1 MKKNIEGIYAA
12 LVTPMTASGQVN
24 PKALRSLVRWEL
36 EHGVEGFYVCGSS
49 GEGLLL
55 SLSER
60 KQVLETV
67 LAEAGEH
74 VPVVAHTGT
83 IRTDEVIELAR
94 HAAASGA
101 AAVSMIPPYYYHFSQ
116 EEIVGYYEDVLHSVD
131 IPIIIYNIPAFTGVS
146 FTRGSSARLLAHA
159 QIVGIKHT
167 SLNLYDLERMKA
179 AYPEKIYFNGYDEI
193 FLSGLAAGASAA
205 IGTTVN
211 LFPKLFKEIRGLYL
225 AGNMR
230 DAAEFQHKLNT
241 AVEAFLEVGIF
252 NAVKYVFTLWGI
264 NCGSCRRPFIPLT
277 DEQKRKI
284 ERLLDTVDLS

>member
-159 QIVGIKHT
+159 QIVGIKHRR
-167 SLNLYDLERMKA
+167 SICM
-179 AYPEKIYFNGYDEI
+179 IW
-193 FLSGLAAGASAA
+193 
-205 IGTTVN
+205 
-211 LFPKLFKEIRGLYL
+211 KE
-225 AGNMR
+225 
-230 DAAEFQHKLNT
+230 
-241 AVEAFLEVGIF
+241 
-252 NAVKYVFTLWGI
+252 
-264 NCGSCRRPFIPLT
+264 
-277 DEQKRKI
+277 
-284 ERLLDTVDLS
+284 